1 MVNNLFYK
9 QKIQKTSLEELCEN
23 FHIKLIGKN
32 QIVTGIN
39 TLSASSEDQLAFL
52 TNKSYLEQLNKTK
65 AKSCLISSDFI
76 AKALEIKKEISYL
89 VSDYSYDK
97 LSQITEFFYSEKE
110 PQRKISS
117 KSSISN
123 TAKLGQNIHI
133 GDHAVIHDNVEVGDN
148 SIIESGCYIGENV
161 KIGNNC
167 KIEANCIIK
176 YTQIGNNVEIL
187 SGSSIGQDGFGFSH
201 DGKKFKKLLQLG
213 LVIIEDDVSIG
224 ANVCIDRGSFSD
236 TIIGF
241 NSKIDNMVQIAHNV
255 QIGKHCLIASQ
266 VGISGSTI
274 IGDYVTCGGQVG
286 FAGHLKIGS
295 YNRFAGQS
303 GVTKH
308 IENNQGDF
316 YGMPAQKKKEWQL
329 QQIKLKKLTKIDNKN
344 G

>member
-9 QKIQKTSLEELCEN
+9 QKIQQISLEELCEN
-23 FHIKLIGKN
+23 FELKLIGSN

-39 TLSASSEDQLAFL
+39 TLAKSSEDELAFL

-65 AKSCLISSDFI
+65 AKSCLIASDFI
-76 AKALEIKKEISYL
+76 EKALEIKKDINYL
-89 VSDYSYDK
+89 ISDYSYDK
-97 LSQITEFFYSEKE
+97 LAKITEFFYSEKE
-110 PQRKISS
+110 YKREISS
-117 KSSISN
+117 KASISN
-123 TAKLGQNIHI
+123 KAKLGKNIHI
-133 GDHAVIHDNVEVGDN
+133 GDFTVINDNVEIGDN
-148 SIIESGCYIGENV
+148 TIVESGCNIGSNV
-161 KIGNNC
+161 KIGSNC
-167 KIEANCIIK
+167 KIEANSVIK
-176 YTQIGNNVEIL
+176 YSIIGNHVEIL
-187 SGSSIGQDGFGFSH
+187 SGASIGQDGFGFSH

-213 LVIIEDDVSIG
+213 LVIIEDEVSIG

-241 NSKIDNMVQIAHNV
+241 NSKLDNMVQIAHNV

-308 IENNQGDF
+308 IEDNQGDF

-329 QQIKLKKLTKIDNKN
+329 QQIKLKKLTKLDNKN